1 MWAATGSH
9 RQEHSSGVMK
19 YFRNLYC
26 FLLYAWLSVK
36 SQYWELKQQEDLDL
50 VNGLGK
56 GGAVGS
62 IAAWQIQG
70 LWFNQVIKLRFPPT
84 SQNHAGGS
92 LMFGDVHVC
101 VNVANSPHFYA
112 VDQIYSLFTLHFILS
127 LFLFLALEEA
137 GENTIHQ
144 PLSRNDMIHACSS
157 FHFECRLS
165 YTGLQGT
172 WNLYS
177 RGLEVQG
184 RGHPANSCTQNGGR
198 KLKPLTQK
206 CKAKLLTTK
215 KHTISAKKK
224 KTLNLL
230 V

>member
-1 MWAATGSH
+1 M
-9 RQEHSSGVMK
+9 
-19 YFRNLYC
+19 
-26 FLLYAWLSVK
+26 K
-36 SQYWELKQQEDLDL
+36 SQYCELKQQEDLDL

-70 LWFNQVIKLRFPPT
+70 PRFNRVIKLRFPPT

-101 VNVANSPHFYA
+101 VNGVNSPHFYT

-137 GENTIHQ
+137 GKNTIHQ
-144 PLSRNDMIHACSS
+144 PLSRNYMIHTCSS
-157 FHFECRLS
+157 FHFQCRLS

-177 RGLEVQG
+177 RELEVPG
-184 RGHPANSCTQNGGR
+184 RGHPANLKQRTLRLNTENLEKPDTCLWIRGAC
-198 KLKPLTQK
+198 KLMHTGWRQE
-206 CKAKLLTTK
+206 TK
-215 KHTISAKKK
+215 TPHPK
-224 KTLNLL
+224 